1 MQREKEEKA
10 KGEEKG
16 MWVRVIRI
24 ELLIILTV
32 VVVTQDY

>member
-1 MQREKEEKA
+1 MQREKEENA